1 MPLTVKICGLSEPST
16 LETALDAGA
25 DMVGFV
31 FFTKSPRHVSYER
44 ARELRALVKGRAKTV
59 ALTVDADDDTLRAIV
74 ESLDP
79 DMLQLH
85 GHETPQR
92 VAEVRATFTRP
103 VRKAVPIGSLEDL
116 AKIAA
121 YEDVADWLLF
131 DAPPPADAQRPGG
144 NAVAF
149 DWSLLKG
156 YSGRRPWLLA
166 GGLVPETVAAAGAA
180 TSARGFDVSS
190 GVESAPGRK
199 DATAIRRFI
208 AAARSA

>member
-16 LETALDAGA
+16 LEAALDAGA

-31 FFTKSPRHVSYER
+31 FFPKSPRHVSHER

-59 ALTVDADDDTLRAIV
+59 ALTVNADDDALRAIAD
-74 ESLDP
+74 SLDP

-92 VAEVRATFTRP
+92 VAEVSATFARP
-103 VRKAVPIGSLEDL
+103 VMKAVPIGSPEDL
-116 AKIAA
+116 AKVVA

-156 YSGRRPWLLA
+156 YGGRRPWLLA
-166 GGLVPETVAAAGAA
+166 GGLVPETVAGAVAA
-180 TSARGFDVSS
+180 TGARGVDVSS

-199 DATAIRRFI
+199 DATLIRRFI